1 MFPNCQ
7 GAWYLAFEFDDGR
20 TARGDCRTLDV
31 FVDEGAP
38 FHIYFVKY
46 FANHVKGRDQV
57 WSDIPYIQTHGFA
70 NVHLHGFVSNIGAHR
85 TVKYNIVW
93 VLIQDFLHIKR
104 CQAWLYDS
112 FLGIKLTPEELTS
125 ELLSLIRISYA
136 VFCLI

>member
-1 MFPNCQ
+1 MIHNCQ

-57 WSDIPYIQTHGFA
+57 WADIPYIQTNGFA
-70 NVHLHGFVSNIGAHR
+70 NVHLQGFDSHIGDHR
-85 TVKYNIVW
+85 TVKYNKVR
-93 VLIQDFLHIKR
+93 VLISYHLHITKSTK
-104 CQAWLYDS
+104 ANS
-112 FLGIKLTPEELTS
+112 
-125 ELLSLIRISYA
+125 
-136 VFCLI
+136 